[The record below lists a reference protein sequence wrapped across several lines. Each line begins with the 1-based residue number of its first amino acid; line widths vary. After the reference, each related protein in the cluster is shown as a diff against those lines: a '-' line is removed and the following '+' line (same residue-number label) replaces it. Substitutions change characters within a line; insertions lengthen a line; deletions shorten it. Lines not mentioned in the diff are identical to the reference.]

1 MKRIESVFP
10 EIIFRMRLCLLRVF
24 RRFAWVERE
33 RFELG
38 SLVNLYLGFNGNSD
52 LQNRLIKLEALKGRT
67 ETVLRRYN
75 VKAFNAFRELTFRV
89 NNTRVF
95 IEDLCNACGIVHR
108 ELIRAQNALYRL
120 DTLRRLAH
128 SLSGKTPR

>member
-1 MKRIESVFP
+1 M
-10 EIIFRMRLCLLRVF
+10 CLLRAF
-24 RRFAWVERE
+24 RRFAWAERKQ
-33 RFELG
+33 FELG

-67 ETVLRRYN
+67 ERVLKRYN
-75 VKAFNAFRELTFRV
+75 AKAYNDFKALTFRV

-108 ELIRAQNALYRL
+108 ELIRAQSAFSRL
-120 DTLRRLAH
+120 DRLRKLTHYLA
-128 SLSGKTPR
+128 GKTNR